1 MESKFKIK
9 TGKFAGGTLTGILE
23 TFGFLEAKDKIKLL
37 LLSLVQVL
45 LSFVDLFGIALIG
58 ILVALATAPENSS
71 FGYVSVILQLI
82 QIDQFNLQTQ
92 FLLIGCLATFL
103 LSLKSLLMV
112 IVLRKNAYFLSRRS
126 AELSK
131 ALLSKLLTSSL
142 EELNTKSLQQSFYEV
157 TEGVRNVISG
167 VVARCV
173 GLVGDVATLIT
184 ILIGLLVI
192 DSSIALASLLIYGV
206 IGLTL
211 YLFQQKSAKKLGR
224 MQYELSI
231 QSGQEVLE
239 VFGSFREIFVK
250 NRGHFYAEKIG
261 NIRLLFS
268 VSQAQLG
275 LMSIYSK
282 YILESSITL
291 GALLV
296 ALIQLSLFGG
306 PEAIASLGLF
316 LASGLRLAPAVM
328 RLQYSLV
335 EIRSSLAVAE
345 EAIQLRRRLA
355 GLNLSV
361 ESNQTQSVDY
371 HGFEPSIE
379 FDKVSFTYRTN
390 TLPTLKFV
398 SFSLPAG
405 SFCAIIGASGSGKS
419 TLVDTM
425 LGINQQEFG
434 NVLISGVSPLEAV
447 RTWPGAIG
455 YVPQAVQIIRGS
467 IRENIALG
475 YPADLFPEN
484 MFWKA
489 LEVSRLAEFVQAQ
502 PLGLD
507 AQVGDRGVNLSGGQ
521 RQRLGIARAML
532 TQPRLLVL
540 DEATSSLDSDTERDF
555 VEALRQLEGKITLVV
570 IAHRLSTVAS
580 ATVIYQMKQGTLT
593 RLEKL
598 PFS

>member
-9 TGKFAGGTLTGILE
+9 IGKFAGTTFTGILE

-37 LLSLVQVL
+37 LLSLIQVL

-58 ILVALATAPENSS
+58 MLVALATAPENSS

-112 IVLRKNAYFLSRRS
+112 IILRKNAYFLSRRS

-131 ALLSKLLTSSL
+131 VLLSKLLTSSL
-142 EELNTKSLQQSFYEV
+142 EELNTKSLQQSFYAV
-157 TEGVRNVISG
+157 TGGVANVVSG
-167 VVARCV
+167 VVARCI

-184 ILIGLLVI
+184 IFIGLLVI

-224 MQYELSI
+224 MQYQLSI

-261 NIRLLFS
+261 NMRLAFS

-282 YILESSITL
+282 YVLESSITF
-291 GALLV
+291 GAILV
-296 ALIQLSLFGG
+296 ALIQLSLFEG

-328 RLQYSLV
+328 RLQYTLI
-335 EIRSSLAVAE
+335 EIRSSLVAAE
-345 EAIQLRRRLA
+345 EAIELRRRLA

-361 ESNQTQSVDY
+361 KSNQTQSVDY

-390 TLPTLKFV
+390 TLPTLNSV

-405 SFCAIIGASGSGKS
+405 SYCAIIGASGSGKS
-419 TLVDTM
+419 TLVDIM
-425 LGINQQEFG
+425 LGINQQDFG

-455 YVPQAVQIIRGS
+455 YMPQAVQIIRGT

-475 YPADLFPEN
+475 YPADLFPED

-489 LEVSRLAEFVQAQ
+489 LEVSRLSEFVQAQ

-507 AQVGDRGVNLSGGQ
+507 AHVGDRGVNLSGGQ

-540 DEATSSLDSDTERDF
+540 DEATSSLDIDTERDF
-555 VEALRQLEGKITLVV
+555 VEALRQLEGKVTLVV
-570 IAHRLSTVAS
+570 ISHRLSTVAS

-598 PFS
+598 PIS

>member
-1 MESKFKIK
+1 M
-9 TGKFAGGTLTGILE
+9 
-23 TFGFLEAKDKIKLL
+23 
-37 LLSLVQVL
+37 
-45 LSFVDLFGIALIG
+45 
-58 ILVALATAPENSS
+58 
-71 FGYVSVILQLI
+71 
-82 QIDQFNLQTQ
+82 
-92 FLLIGCLATFL
+92 
-103 LSLKSLLMV
+103 
-112 IVLRKNAYFLSRRS
+112 
-126 AELSK
+126 
-131 ALLSKLLTSSL
+131 
-142 EELNTKSLQQSFYEV
+142 
-157 TEGVRNVISG
+157 ISG

-184 ILIGLLVI
+184 VLIGLLVI

-261 NIRLLFS
+261 NIRLAFS

-345 EAIQLRRRLA
+345 ESIQLRRRLA

-390 TLPTLKFV
+390 TLPTLKFM

-455 YVPQAVQIIRGS
+455 YVPQAVQIIRGT

-484 MFWKA
+484 MYWKA
-489 LEVSRLAEFVQAQ
+489 LEVSRLSEFVQAQ

-555 VEALRQLEGKITLVV
+555 VEALRQLEGKVTLVV

-580 ATVIYQMKQGTLT
+580 ATVIYQIKQGTLT

-598 PFS
+598 PNS